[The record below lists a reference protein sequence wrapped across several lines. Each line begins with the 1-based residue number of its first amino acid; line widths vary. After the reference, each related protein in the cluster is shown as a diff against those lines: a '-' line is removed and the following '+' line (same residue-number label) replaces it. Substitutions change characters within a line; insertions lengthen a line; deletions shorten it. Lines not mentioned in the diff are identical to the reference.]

1 LEEIILQTYFLIKFF
16 DTINRNIPSSIPLQG
31 VNIESFKN
39 KLVFLVEIIANTRF
53 NNARHY
59 MLVPP
64 DARIDSAIN
73 IYHSV
78 LQSHPDLFK
87 GYKIGENVKTQRIP
101 AQFYN

>member
-1 LEEIILQTYFLIKFF
+1 
-16 DTINRNIPSSIPLQG
+16 
-31 VNIESFKN
+31 
-39 KLVFLVEIIANTRF
+39 
-53 NNARHY
+53 

-87 GYKIGENVKTQRIP
+87 GYKIGENVKAQGIP